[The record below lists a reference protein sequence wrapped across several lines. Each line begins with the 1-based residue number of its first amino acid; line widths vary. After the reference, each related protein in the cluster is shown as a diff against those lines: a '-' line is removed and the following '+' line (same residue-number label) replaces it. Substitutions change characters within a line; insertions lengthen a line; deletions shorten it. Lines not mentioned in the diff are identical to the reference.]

1 MHGVERKDKHTHDC
15 MPRLGWLGW
24 CRWADGPSALP
35 RGRDFFLA
43 RLGGLWRESAE
54 PRLALPHHHQTAS
67 TASSNNNTRV
77 VTPQHIR
84 APRLCSHL
92 AGVTLV
98 PHTVPHGTA
107 TRAVQPLGSPSS
119 DAGPAASFH
128 PAPSRPIA
136 STRTRT
142 ALGQRHWCSAM
153 YLFELATTGTISFGD
168 FVSSAQLVSQVAE
181 ATQLRARVRAVL
193 KEHRAGAST
202 TRSTSSSKDDLR
214 SGTDAEAIS
223 ASDWMRIV
231 TALEEYLPSVVGV
244 FNCVQTDDLLLRYEP
259 VFSWRTSIS
268 STRFRGPQRVEL
280 PGLHYELAWVLVTY
294 ALALANF
301 AAATVHGLGAFERDR
316 SLSADERRVKDE
328 RLRWGADTLCRA
340 SGVLVYVS
348 EELLPQWRG
357 AAGAMDVPPDLT
369 GGSNAGAEQDLY
381 GRSAGTGD
389 PQARLAQRG
398 ECGGYG
404 HAGTAIAKVA
414 PECKPACQATSACGR
429 GVGECT
435 GIAQDAQGSW
445 DGNRSGRR
453 DAVGLSAN
461 HEHEL
466 ARRVSATNEDLVPG
480 ADKKKM
486 FGKLRLGKDKAKDD
500 VPSATT
506 GVGGDLDVSSSLLAH
521 VRSSLTLHR
530 ALAYKWLGIDAGENS
545 NRVGEAIVL
554 LTLSSSL
561 LSPSSGL
568 LKRKDQ
574 ERVGVEAATVEHWLR
589 AYRQLNDT
597 VAFQPVPPVGEVQNK
612 VPAGRAALASK
623 KFNLPTPRFGPGSQG
638 YTGRGFDSEALHALD
653 ADHPARANLVGLT
666 TRPTDT
672 YAGHGA
678 YY

>member
-1 MHGVERKDKHTHDC
+1 
-15 MPRLGWLGW
+15 
-24 CRWADGPSALP
+24 
-35 RGRDFFLA
+35 
-43 RLGGLWRESAE
+43 
-54 PRLALPHHHQTAS
+54 
-67 TASSNNNTRV
+67 
-77 VTPQHIR
+77 
-84 APRLCSHL
+84 
-92 AGVTLV
+92 
-98 PHTVPHGTA
+98 
-107 TRAVQPLGSPSS
+107 
-119 DAGPAASFH
+119 
-128 PAPSRPIA
+128 
-136 STRTRT
+136 
-142 ALGQRHWCSAM
+142 M

-202 TRSTSSSKDDLR
+202 TRSTSSSKDSDLR

-348 EELLPQWRG
+348 EELLPQWRD

-369 GGSNAGAEQDLY
+369 GEATLALSKICMAEAQALAI
-381 GRSAGTGD
+381 RKLVSPSVASAVDTVTPG
-389 PQARLAQRG
+389 PPLPKSHPSVSLLAKLHLHVVEELESALGLLKTLKDRG
-398 ECGGYG
+398 
-404 HAGTAIAKVA
+404 
-414 PECKPACQATSACGR
+414 
-429 GVGECT
+429 
-435 GIAQDAQGSW
+435 
-445 DGNRSGRR
+445 GNRSGRR

-545 NRVGEAIVL
+545 NRVGEAIAL

-568 LKRKDQ
+568 LKRKGQ

-623 KFNLPTPRFGPGSQG
+623 KFSLPTPRFGPGSQG

>member
-1 MHGVERKDKHTHDC
+1 
-15 MPRLGWLGW
+15 
-24 CRWADGPSALP
+24 
-35 RGRDFFLA
+35 
-43 RLGGLWRESAE
+43 
-54 PRLALPHHHQTAS
+54 
-67 TASSNNNTRV
+67 
-77 VTPQHIR
+77 
-84 APRLCSHL
+84 
-92 AGVTLV
+92 
-98 PHTVPHGTA
+98 
-107 TRAVQPLGSPSS
+107 
-119 DAGPAASFH
+119 
-128 PAPSRPIA
+128 
-136 STRTRT
+136 
-142 ALGQRHWCSAM
+142 M
-153 YLFELATTGTISFGD
+153 YLFDLATTGAISFGD
-168 FVSSAQLVSQVAE
+168 FVSSAELVSQVAE

-193 KEHRAGAST
+193 KEHRAGSST
-202 TRSTSSSKDDLR
+202 TPATSSSKDDLR
-214 SGTDAEAIS
+214 TGTDAEAIP

-280 PGLHYELAWVLVTY
+280 AGLHYELAWVLVTY

-316 SLSADERRVKDE
+316 SLSAEDRRAKDE

-348 EELLPQWRG
+348 EELLPQWRD
-357 AAGAMDVPPDLT
+357 AAGVVDIPPDLT
-369 GGSNAGAEQDLY
+369 GEATLALSKICMAQAQALAIRKLVSPSVGSAVDTVTPGPPLPKSHPSVSLLAKLHLHVVEELESALGLLKTVKDRGSNRA
-381 GRSAGTGD
+381 
-389 PQARLAQRG
+389 
-398 ECGGYG
+398 
-404 HAGTAIAKVA
+404 
-414 PECKPACQATSACGR
+414 
-429 GVGECT
+429 
-435 GIAQDAQGSW
+435 
-445 DGNRSGRR
+445 GRR

-466 ARRVSATNEDLVPG
+466 ARRVSATNEDLVP
-480 ADKKKM
+480 AAEKKKL
-486 FGKLRLGKDKAKDD
+486 FGKLRLGKDKPKDD
-500 VPSATT
+500 APSAATAGG
-506 GVGGDLDVSSSLLAH
+506 GVDLDVSSSLLAH

-545 NRVGEAIVL
+545 NRVGEAMAL

-568 LKRKDQ
+568 LKRKQ

-623 KFNLPTPRFGPGSQG
+623 KFTLPTPRFGPGSPG

-666 TRPTDT
+666 TQPNHT
-672 YAGHGA
+672 YAGQGA